1 MSMNQADAA
10 HVAAHL
16 ARMAEPGLG
25 NELRDSLLRVVAH
38 LNAQIA
44 RMNQPLFN
52 PPAFPPQVV
61 RDGDG
66 LLVEVGAYG
75 MQTGMSLRDYFA
87 AKAVAALIAEPPW
100 HQSVVS
106 VSARLSRPEENDEA
120 ANFASA
126 AYRIADVMLK
136 ERDK

>member
-38 LNAQIA
+38 LNAQIE

-52 PPAFPPQVV
+52 PSAFPVLPTA
-61 RDGDG
+61 GE
-66 LLVEVGAYG
+66 LNAEP
-75 MQTGMSLRDYFA
+75 GMSLRDYFA
-87 AKAVAALIAEPPW
+87 AKAMAAHVMRHPVDAGGTDYPFDATMAEW
-100 HQSVVS
+100 
-106 VSARLSRPEENDEA
+106 
-120 ANFASA
+120 
-126 AYRIADVMLK
+126 AYAQADAMLK